1 LGVSQPRRGVSE
13 PCPSTTTTDAGL
25 GRLAGIAI
33 RGRRCYQGFSAGRGD
48 LLPLTLYEQLSFE
61 EAHYEHD
68 GAKQLC
74 GRCWPPARAHGM
86 VIERRHAVMEAA

>member
-1 LGVSQPRRGVSE
+1 M
-13 PCPSTTTTDAGL
+13 
-25 GRLAGIAI
+25 
-33 RGRRCYQGFSAGRGD
+33 
-48 LLPLTLYEQLSFE
+48 LYEQLSFE